1 MDFPQWERFYV
12 EILNAFGFSR
22 EADEDSARK
31 LQNILKER
39 STYLPDLENL
49 IKGKDVWV
57 VGNAPSLA
65 SDLGTVILEGTII
78 AADDAASILIS
89 KGIRPHIIVT
99 DLDGD
104 IEDILRANEQ
114 GATVL
119 IHAHGDN
126 IQEIEKH
133 APRFKDRVI
142 GTTQAEPF
150 EDLHNFGGFTDGDRG
165 VFLADHFQARSIKL
179 LGFDFENINTEKDS
193 EKKCKK
199 LDWAYILIESLGNP
213 LITYWSPSS
222 S

>member
-1 MDFPQWERFYV
+1 MDFPQWESFYC
-12 EILNAFGFSR
+12 EILKAFGFPR

-31 LQNILKER
+31 LHDALKGR
-39 STYLPDLENL
+39 TPSLTVLEKL

-65 SDLGTVILEGTII
+65 KDLERAVPDGTII
-78 AADDAASILIS
+78 AADDAASILMS

-104 IEDILRANEQ
+104 IEDIIGANEQ
-114 GATVL
+114 GTVVL
-119 IHAHGDN
+119 VHAHGDN
-126 IQEIEKH
+126 IQEIEKYT
-133 APRFKDRVI
+133 PRFKDRVI

-150 EDLHNFGGFTDGDRG
+150 DDIHNFGGFTDGDRG
-165 VFLADHFQARSIKL
+165 VFLADHFRAKTIKL

-193 EKKCKK
+193 EGKRKK
-199 LDWAYILIESLGNP
+199 LDWAYTLIESLGNP
-213 LITYWSPSS
+213 CITYWSPSS